1 MSSTAP
7 RLDWLALLAE
17 ASRIVQSYVTAVIA
31 EFVDEPAYNHCLTQE
46 KEERRCLA

>member
-7 RLDWLALLAE
+7 RLDGQAIPAE

-31 EFVDEPAYNHCLTQE
+31 GFFDKSAYNHCLTQE